1 MRELLIQIVSVFSD
15 RYSGWILWNLF
26 LAFIPLA
33 LSFWLFRQRSAKS
46 RNSLWW
52 LALVV
57 YVAFLPN
64 APYVLTDIIHFI
76 RATRDGLSMVALIV
90 AYIPLHVLSILAG
103 FEAYVVSL
111 LNQGQYL
118 RNHGAKRYI
127 VWAELMTHAL
137 AAVGVFIGRFRR
149 FNSWDIISDPDGV
162 LLQTLDDLTSK
173 WPLAVIL
180 VMFLIITALYWVFK
194 QITLGL
200 VLRVRYARL
209 GKEIEL

>member
-1 MRELLIQIVSVFSD
+1 MREHFIQIASVFSN

-33 LSFWLFRQRSAKS
+33 LSFWLFRQRRPVP
-46 RNSLWW
+46 RNALWW
-52 LALVV
+52 LALIV

-76 RATRDGLSMVALIV
+76 RATRDGLSIIALTV

-118 RNHGAKRYI
+118 RNQGAKRY
-127 VWAELMTHAL
+127 VLWAELMTHAL

-149 FNSWDIISDPDGV
+149 FNSWDIISDPDEV
-162 LLQTLDDLTSK
+162 LLQTLDDLTSRR
-173 WPLAVIL
+173 PLAVIL
-180 VMFLIITALYWVFK
+180 AMFLIIAGLYWLFK

-200 VLRVRYARL
+200 VLRMRYARL